1 MKLSFRVMMLCLAI
15 TLLCCPSQSRVY
27 RYRHHKLS
35 PGARKLLENPEEKE
49 EQEEMNMITPL
60 DVPNPYMMQ
69 LMATYNPTNIFHP
82 LHPMNPMNMYQMS
95 NPMFQGPLG
104 LPGMPYMETYM
115 VDMDEEKLKKLNSD
129 ENLEVDQKIM
139 DDQIKDRSDK
149 AQDELN
155 KNLYDLEMKTLN

>member
-1 MKLSFRVMMLCLAI
+1 
-15 TLLCCPSQSRVY
+15 
-27 RYRHHKLS
+27 
-35 PGARKLLENPEEKE
+35 
-49 EQEEMNMITPL
+49 MITPL

-82 LHPMNPMNMYQMS
+82 LHPLNPMNMYQMS

-139 DDQIKDRSDK
+139 DNQIKDHSDK

-155 KNLYDLEMKTLN
+155 KNLYDLELKTLN